1 MTLTDFIPEQ
11 EIVEAARISIHTL
24 DRCLI
29 YEETQLRPHEPF
41 SLVNINENLDTIE
54 THRKLGLETM
64 SQTYR
69 DDIGVKGNFIKLYQ
83 NPSYAF
89 NEVIASVILLAADLD
104 QKYKMSY
111 RLAKVKKNDEYKYG
125 SVSSYF
131 PKKLKSFTQWL
142 LEFYYYKEV
151 DYFSPDYDDIELLPK
166 KVTQA
171 GFVED
176 VVFIFKN
183 EDEMELLLESLFNFF
198 NQKQIVLSED
208 DREVLAN
215 YIEEYKVCRCFDT
228 YVLNT
233 DRSKNNLGLFSGESA
248 PLFDLG
254 MSFNTIFGYKQQR
267 GLTRLPASHYPLIAC
282 NHQLSNT
289 LMRVVDP
296 IEFSEQ
302 IIDELIRQLNE
313 IKMSELGDFIKYSL
327 SR

>member
-11 EIVEAARISIHTL
+11 EIVEAARMSIHTL

-69 DDIGVKGNFIKLYQ
+69 DDTGVKGNFIKLYQ

-104 QKYKMSY
+104 RKYKMSY
-111 RLAKVKKNDEYKYG
+111 LLAKVKKNNEYKYC
-125 SVSSYF
+125 SVSRYF

-142 LEFYYYKEV
+142 LEFYQYKEV
-151 DYFSPDYDDIELLPK
+151 HYFSPDYDDIELLPK
-166 KVTQA
+166 KVKQA

-176 VVFIFKN
+176 VVFRFKY
-183 EDEMELLLESLFNFF
+183 EDEMKLLLESIFDFF
-198 NQKQIVLSED
+198 RQKRIELSED
-208 DREVLAN
+208 DREVLTH
-215 YIEEYKVCRCFDT
+215 YIEEYNVCRRFDT

-254 MSFNTIFGYKQQR
+254 MSFNMLSGYKQQR
-267 GLTRLPASHYPLIAC
+267 GLTQLSVSHYPLIAC

-289 LMRVVDP
+289 LMTVVDP

-302 IIDELIRQLNE
+302 IIDELVHQLNE
-313 IKMSELGDFIKYSL
+313 IEMNELGDFIKYSL